1 MYLEKLRKTNVMP
14 SCTKYIYEPTEAV
27 SDTNYSIEAQE
38 DAIREYAQK
47 HGLMIE
53 STIDHVAMND
63 LGVM

>member
-1 MYLEKLRKTNVMP
+1 MP